1 MMLQTD
7 SSAPNR
13 LDMVSRERD
22 LKKEKERGSQGRAG
36 HSKMRPRY
44 DLNHFG
50 VFNSLSWGIT
60 VMMSFSSTFS
70 FPFLIITT
78 VVLGLLVDACNNF
91 LDADRRSAFLWPSFI
106 SASADVGDAA
116 VAVAT

>member
-1 MMLQTD
+1 MLQTE

-44 DLNHFG
+44 DLIVAAQG
-50 VFNSLSWGIT
+50 ASPRLPG
-60 VMMSFSSTFS
+60 
-70 FPFLIITT
+70 LRL
-78 VVLGLLVDACNNF
+78 VVVVKRKKYCGKK
-91 LDADRRSAFLWPSFI
+91 
-106 SASADVGDAA
+106 AA
-116 VAVAT
+116 